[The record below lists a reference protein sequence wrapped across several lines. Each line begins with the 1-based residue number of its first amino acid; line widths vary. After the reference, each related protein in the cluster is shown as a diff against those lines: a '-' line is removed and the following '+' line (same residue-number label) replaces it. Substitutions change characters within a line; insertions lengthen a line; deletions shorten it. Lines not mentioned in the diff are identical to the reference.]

1 MRLRRIAHWVAFAL
15 SLAAVLAVAVAVQ
28 SFSDLVSR
36 RWDLTATQLLSLS
49 PYTVS
54 VLAEVKAPLQVDL
67 YYERGERQRSRDLL
81 ELMRDHNPL
90 ISFELVDLDRNPAR
104 AKEHRVDHYD
114 RAVLRYEGREVVVS
128 AASEELLAGGI
139 ARVLREKARV
149 LYFVT
154 GHRERGLAS
163 GSDENYG
170 RAAQVLRNEGYD
182 LRSLSLLQLAAVP
195 EDASAVVLA
204 GPEVDL
210 AEGELAALS
219 AYLERGGSV
228 LVLVDPQVLPRL
240 EAWVAGLGVKL
251 ADDVVIDRE
260 NRVYGSDGTN
270 VVVPYYRDHEATR
283 TMDTPSVLGRA
294 RSVEAAGD
302 GEGDDARGATVVAR
316 TAAESFAAA
325 DAARTRAGEVTFD
338 AARDRQGPIGI
349 MAVTLVGGDV
359 ADPGRLAVIGDAD
372 FASDSFF
379 SLLGNKNLLVSTLG
393 WLVQSSA
400 EGARPQMA
408 STQLGPMS
416 PMYVSDAL
424 AQTIFLVA
432 VVAQPALVL
441 LIGVAVLIG
450 RRRRR

>member
-1 MRLRRIAHWVAFAL
+1 MSRLAHWVAFVL
-15 SLAAVLAVAVAVQ
+15 SLLAVLAVAIAVQ
-28 SFSDLVSR
+28 SFADLANR
-36 RWDLTATQLLSLS
+36 RWDLTASQILSLS
-49 PYTVS
+49 PYTLS
-54 VLAEVKAPLQVDL
+54 VLAEVKEPLHVDL

-90 ISFELVDLDRNPAR
+90 VSYELVDLDRNPAR

-114 RAVLRYEGREVVVS
+114 RAVLRYQGREIVVS
-128 AASEELLAGGI
+128 ASSEELLVGGI
-139 ARVLREKARV
+139 ARILRERPRV
-149 LYFVT
+149 LYFVA
-154 GHRERGLAS
+154 GHGERGLAS

-210 AEGELAALS
+210 AEGELTALTS
-219 AYLERGGSV
+219 YLEGGGSV

-240 EAWVAGLGVKL
+240 EAWVARFGVKL
-251 ADDVVIDRE
+251 ADDVVIDRQ

-270 VVVPYYRDHEATR
+270 VVVPYYRDHDLTR
-283 TMDTPSVLGRA
+283 AMNTPSVLGRA
-294 RSVEAAGD
+294 RSVEAGT
-302 GEGDDARGATVVAR
+302 GDDAGAAATVVAR
-316 TAAESFAAA
+316 TATESFAAA
-325 DAARTRAGEVTFD
+325 DASRTRAGEVTFD
-338 AARDRQGPIGI
+338 EQRDRPGPIGI
-349 MAVTLVGGDV
+349 MAVTLVGDD
-359 ADPGRLAVIGDAD
+359 AARQGRLAVIGDAD

-393 WLVQSSA
+393 WLVQSEA
-400 EGARPQMA
+400 AGARPQMET
-408 STQLGPMS
+408 TQLGPMS

-424 AQTIFLVA
+424 AQTIFVVA

-441 LIGVAVLIG
+441 LIGIVVLIG